1 MITPQIDFSARLGI
15 ARDQGQRPT
24 CLVFAGSDLNA
35 EAKGVG
41 HLSTEYLCHQAAKL
55 AGNWQPGRGFQMDH
69 VLGAVRTPGQPIETL
84 YPYQPD
90 GHDMPLTAPTADFEL
105 FASPTARQQ
114 DLTCSEVVKHLTS
127 EKPVGL
133 VVQVCQAL
141 MVPKDGVIE
150 FDPLVFP
157 DQYHALIGVGLG
169 VNSGTGESHVLVRNS
184 WGPTWGSAGH
194 AWMPTALLDVLL
206 VEGFLI

>member
-41 HLSTEYLCHQAAKL
+41 HLSTEFLCHQAAKL

-69 VLGAVRTPGQPIETL
+69 VLGAVRAPGQPIETV

-90 GHDMPLTAPTADFEL
+90 GHDRPLTVPSGDFEL
-105 FASPTARQQ
+105 FASSTARQQ
-114 DLTCSEVVKHLTS
+114 ELTGAEVVRHLS
-127 EKPVGL
+127 EQKPVGL
-133 VVQVCQAL
+133 VVQVCKAL
-141 MVPKDGVIE
+141 IVPKDGVIE
-150 FDPLVFP
+150 FDPLVIP

-169 VNSGTGESHVLVRNS
+169 VDSGTGASHVLVRNS
-184 WGPTWGSAGH
+184 WGTSWGCAGH
-194 AWMPTALLDVLL
+194 AWMPTALLDILL
-206 VEGFLI
+206 VDGFLI

>member
-1 MITPQIDFSARLGI
+1 MITAQIDFSARLGV

-35 EAKGVG
+35 EAKGVE
-41 HLSTEYLCHQAAKL
+41 HLSTEFLCHHAAKL
-55 AGNWQPGRGFQMDH
+55 AGNWQPGCGFQMDH

-84 YPYQPD
+84 YPYKPNSQNA
-90 GHDMPLTAPTADFEL
+90 PLTVPGSGFKL

-114 DLTCSEVVKHLTS
+114 DLTTAEVVRYLIGG
-127 EKPVGL
+127 KPVGL

-141 MVPKDGVIE
+141 MTPKNGVIE
-150 FDPLVFP
+150 FDPLVLP

-169 VNSGTGESHVLVRNS
+169 VDSDTNEPHVLMRNS
-184 WGPTWGSAGH
+184 WGESWGLAGH
-194 AWMPTALLDVLL
+194 AWVPTGLLDILL
-206 VEGFLI
+206 VDSFLI

>member
-1 MITPQIDFSARLGI
+1 MITPQIDFSGRLGV

-35 EAKGVG
+35 EAKGVE
-41 HLSTEYLCHQAAKL
+41 HLSTEFLCHHAAKL

-90 GHDMPLTAPTADFEL
+90 GHDTPLTMPGSDFEL

-114 DLTCSEVVKHLTS
+114 DLTVAEVVKYLIDR
-127 EKPVGL
+127 KPVGL

-141 MVPKDGVIE
+141 MTPKNGVIE
-150 FDPLVFP
+150 FDPLVLP

-169 VNSGTGESHVLVRNS
+169 MDSDTGEPHILVRNS
-184 WGPTWGSAGH
+184 WGESWGLAGH
-194 AWMPTALLDVLL
+194 AWIPMGLLDILL
-206 VEGFLI
+206 IEGFLI

>member
-1 MITPQIDFSARLGI
+1 
-15 ARDQGQRPT
+15 
-24 CLVFAGSDLNA
+24 
-35 EAKGVG
+35 
-41 HLSTEYLCHQAAKL
+41 
-55 AGNWQPGRGFQMDH
+55 MDH